1 MSFILSKISKTILFS
16 DTIYFICKDI
26 FIAYLKKKYIFER
39 LFLAEIMIEYIP
51 DIELI
56 INMLVYNRTAHA
68 PFILFDNELFR
79 VESCRVERARHESC
93 RYQKGSSPNL
103 SLSRGLVTRVVVF

>member
-1 MSFILSKISKTILFS
+1 
-16 DTIYFICKDI
+16 
-26 FIAYLKKKYIFER
+26 
-39 LFLAEIMIEYIP
+39 MIEYIP
-51 DIELI
+51 GIELI

-68 PFILFDNELFR
+68 PFSLINNELFR

-93 RYQKGSSPNL
+93 RYLEGSSRNL